1 MTDRDN
7 ILEIENLK
15 KYFPTDEKDKFV
27 KAIDDVSFSI
37 RKNEVVGLVGESGS
51 GKSTTAYCVM
61 GMHSITSGSIRIQGQ
76 DISMPAAKRSL
87 ALKKEI
93 QIVFQDPGTSLN
105 PKRTIGEIIKMPLRV
120 HHIVPAS
127 QLDEETE
134 RLLELVGLPAE
145 MAWRYPAG
153 LGGGER
159 QLVAIARALATRPS
173 LIVLDEPTSSL
184 DVSIQAKIINRLMEL
199 QKKLE
204 MSYLFITHDMS
215 LMRNIADRIA
225 IMYLGHIM
233 EMAPAK
239 DFFEQPKHPYTKM
252 LLSSI
257 PVVLE
262 EEEKLKPEKV
272 ESVGEIPS
280 PVNIPPG
287 CRFHGR
293 CPFAQEICRR
303 DEPAMEHVSGDHV
316 VACHF
321 KDRPSGQQQA
331 KESSEIS

>member
-1 MTDRDN
+1 
-7 ILEIENLK
+7 
-15 KYFPTDEKDKFV
+15 
-27 KAIDDVSFSI
+27 
-37 RKNEVVGLVGESGS
+37 
-51 GKSTTAYCVM
+51 
-61 GMHSITSGSIRIQGQ
+61 
-76 DISMPAAKRSL
+76 
-87 ALKKEI
+87 
-93 QIVFQDPGTSLN
+93 
-105 PKRTIGEIIKMPLRV
+105 
-120 HHIVPAS
+120 
-127 QLDEETE
+127 
-134 RLLELVGLPAE
+134 
-145 MAWRYPAG
+145 
-153 LGGGER
+153 
-159 QLVAIARALATRPS
+159 
-173 LIVLDEPTSSL
+173 
-184 DVSIQAKIINRLMEL
+184 MEL